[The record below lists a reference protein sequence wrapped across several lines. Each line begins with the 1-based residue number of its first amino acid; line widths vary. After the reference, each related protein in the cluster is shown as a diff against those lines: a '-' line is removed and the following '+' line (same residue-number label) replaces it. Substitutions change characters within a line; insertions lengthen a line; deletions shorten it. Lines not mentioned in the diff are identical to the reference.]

1 MDNLISDDEHDLA
14 QFVQEMEPL
23 PCANH
28 FPGRL
33 AADASN
39 IEKGLAKL
47 VLTVVELLRQLLERQ
62 AIKRLHRL
70 SDEEIEQLGTT
81 FMKLEEKMNE
91 LIDVFGLTKEELNID
106 LGPLGNL
113 L

>member
-1 MDNLISDDEHDLA
+1 MTDLIHDDSDALALFFDE
-14 QFVQEMEPL
+14 MRTL
-23 PCANH
+23 PRIIPDRIN
-28 FPGRL
+28 
-33 AADASN
+33 ADADN
-39 IEKGLAKL
+39 VEKGLAKL

-70 SDEEIEQLGTT
+70 DDEEIEQLGLA
-81 FMKLEEKMNE
+81 FMKLEQKMTQ
-91 LIDVFGLTKEELNID
+91 LVQVFGLTEEDLNID